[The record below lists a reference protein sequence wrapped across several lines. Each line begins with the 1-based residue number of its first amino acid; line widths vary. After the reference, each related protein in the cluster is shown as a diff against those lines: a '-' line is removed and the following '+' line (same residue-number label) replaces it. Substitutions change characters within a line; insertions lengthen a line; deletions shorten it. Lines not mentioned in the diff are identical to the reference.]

1 MARKAFLIDT
11 TRCTACRACQ
21 VACKEWNK
29 LPAEKTVQRGTY
41 ENPPGLV
48 PHLYNQI
55 HFIEKGQTGEVS
67 WLFLNRRCLHCGDA
81 GCMKVCPSAGALYRT
96 EEGMVAFNQE
106 KCISCKYCVNGCP
119 FDVPRYDQKE
129 KVTKCHACFDR
140 IANGLQPACVKACPT
155 GTLQF
160 GDRDQLIAKAK
171 ATGKTLYGENDLN
184 GLGVLYLLDNA
195 PGEYQLPEKPAIP
208 ASIFLWKDVIKP
220 LGILGFWGA
229 IGTVLL
235 HYVTAGPRQLE
246 EEEEEDKT
254 SSQGKGGA

>member
-21 VACKEWNK
+21 VACKQWNK
-29 LPAEKTVQRGTY
+29 LPAEKTVQRGSY
-41 ENPPGLV
+41 ENPPDLM

-55 HFIEKGQTGEVS
+55 HFIEKEQGGSLQ
-67 WLFLNRRCLHCGDA
+67 WLFLNKRCLHCGDA

-106 KCISCKYCVNGCP
+106 KCISCKYCINGCP
-119 FDVPRYDQKE
+119 FDVPRYDEKE

-140 IANGLQPACVKACPT
+140 LANGLQPACVKACPT

-160 GDRDQLIAKAK
+160 GDRDQLVAKAK

-184 GLGVLYLLDNA
+184 GLGVLYLLGTK
-195 PGEYQLPEKPAIP
+195 PGDYQLPDNPAIP
-208 ASIFLWKDVIKP
+208 ASIFLWKDVIRP
-220 LGILGFWGA
+220 LGIFGFWGA
-229 IGTVLL
+229 VGAALL
-235 HYVTAGPRQLE
+235 HYVTVGPKRLDE
-246 EEEEEDKT
+246 EEP
-254 SSQGKGGA
+254 QGKEGE